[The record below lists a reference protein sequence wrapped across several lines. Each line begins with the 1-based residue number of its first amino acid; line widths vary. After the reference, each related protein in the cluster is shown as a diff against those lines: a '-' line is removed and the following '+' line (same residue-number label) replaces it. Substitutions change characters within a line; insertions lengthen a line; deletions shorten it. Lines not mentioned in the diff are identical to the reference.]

1 MRNAV
6 GNCTALIGNEMNAI
20 TRLLAITLLIAGNGT
35 GTFAQDSVL
44 LGRLFT
50 TPQQRAALDRQ
61 RQLNPNFLPN
71 ALESESSLTLN
82 GEVRRSS
89 GHNTHWING
98 EASWDV
104 NAPRPRVAV
113 GDTLYP
119 ETGERESLLR
129 GGMIQINP
137 RKP

>member
-6 GNCTALIGNEMNAI
+6 GHCTALIGNEMNAI

-35 GTFAQDSVL
+35 FAQDSVP

-98 EASWDV
+98 EASSDV

-129 GGMIQINP
+129 GGTIQITP